1 MDKQNSRKFNFLFL
15 IAIANLLAAFG
26 GGTVLH
32 LALTVAKQEPE
43 FQLGWD
49 APFLALLIGTTIGLV
64 LVGLLNLIKTRWARA
79 SRTAGGYLSF
89 LGALVAIAVAILYQ
103 AHSDRCSG
111 ATGACRPFELYVY
124 YGLLA
129 ILFSLLFVPRILRS
143 DATAGYKQKIGWV
156 EFCYA
161 MGIVLALVS
170 WQQIDK
176 QVPDLR
182 TKLYIDAA
190 FQIVAGLIDLA
201 SSRLSFRRAAEPV
214 TESKGVVADEIIPRK
229 MKALPMNRGLFAKL
243 TIAAGALTIGIQ
255 IVAME
260 FREALV
266 SDVAPYI
273 FGGFY
278 LGAALSALAYGLV
291 LTKLEFPPSTSWLS
305 SFGVVTITLNRK
317 VHQIKFAFISA
328 ATALL
333 LMIAIALNASQ
344 FIRCDGNGGC
354 GIASWVAMVAFV
366 PLTVMAAF
374 LFEWL
379 ILTILDMVGSE
390 ARSKNRDGLVALS
403 FGLMGM
409 GAAVSVIFFSVLEPG
424 LSKHMWWIIT
434 LIASVVVANL
444 AVRSIRKR
452 GVLPLTPA
460 EGTPGSL

>member
-1 MDKQNSRKFNFLFL
+1 MESQNNRKFNFLFL
-15 IAIANLLAAFG
+15 IAFANLLAAFG

-43 FQLGWD
+43 FKLAWD

-64 LVGLLNLIKTRWARA
+64 LVGLLNLIKTRWSRA

-103 AHSDRCSG
+103 THSDNCSG
-111 ATGACRPFELYVY
+111 AIGVCRPIELYVY
-124 YGLLA
+124 YALLA
-129 ILFSLLFVPRILRS
+129 VLFSLLFVPRILRS
-143 DATAGYKQKIGWV
+143 DAAAGYKQKIGWV

-170 WQQIDK
+170 WPQIEK
-176 QVPDLR
+176 QIPDLR

-201 SSRLSFRRAAEPV
+201 SSRLSLRRAGERVADSPD
-214 TESKGVVADEIIPRK
+214 VVADEIIPRK
-229 MKALPMNRGLFAKL
+229 MKALPMNRGLFVKL
-243 TIAAGALTIGIQ
+243 TVAACALTIGIQ
-255 IVAME
+255 IVSLE

-266 SDVAPYI
+266 SEAAPYI

-278 LGAALSALAYGLV
+278 LGAALSALTYGLV
-291 LTKLEFPPSTSWLS
+291 LTKLEFPPTTSWLS

-317 VHQIKFAFISA
+317 VHQIKFALISA
-328 ATALL
+328 VTALL
-333 LMIAIALNASQ
+333 LMSAIALNASQ
-344 FIRCDGNGGC
+344 FIRCKGDGGC
-354 GIASWVAMVAFV
+354 GMELWVAMVTFV

-379 ILTILDMVGSE
+379 ILTILDMVGFE
-390 ARSKNRDGLVALS
+390 ARQKNRDGLVALS

-409 GAAVSVIFFSVLEPG
+409 GAAVSVIFFSILEPG
-424 LSKHMWWIIT
+424 LGKHLWWIVT
-434 LIASVVVANL
+434 LIASVIVANL
-444 AVRSIRKR
+444 AVRSIRKKAR
-452 GVLPLTPA
+452 VIHPLTPA
-460 EGTPGSL
+460 T